1 MVGGCEPPEPLSP
14 GTDEPGAGGRCSR
27 PNAVKVDSGRMQ
39 LMRTMPFPFVA
50 PVKGVSFHQDVVR
63 GVEVGTRLEVVA
75 EPENE
80 FDANACAVRVDGET
94 LGHLPRE
101 IAGRLRSSGELCWSA
116 EVVEVL
122 RGSKATGLRIR
133 LLAPQARDAS
143 APVTH
148 AGHDQPVE
156 SALERPAPAG
166 TRDAAAEPEVFARSG
181 RRLGRLVQRTEGS
194 VRVRTDDD
202 RIVAYPETLV
212 SLHS

>member
-1 MVGGCEPPEPLSP
+1 
-14 GTDEPGAGGRCSR
+14 
-27 PNAVKVDSGRMQ
+27 VKVDIGRMQ
-39 LMRTMPFPFVA
+39 VMRTMPFPFVT

-80 FDANACAVRVDGET
+80 FDANACAVRVGGET

-101 IAGRLRSSGELCWSA
+101 IAGRLRSSGELCWAA

-133 LLAPQARDAS
+133 LLAPQAPEDPAESRRIKSGERADERNAAVSGSVVETVDDDAS
-143 APVTH
+143 V
-148 AGHDQPVE
+148 V
-156 SALERPAPAG
+156 
-166 TRDAAAEPEVFARSG
+166 PEVFARSG
-181 RRLGRLVQRTEGS
+181 RRLGRLVQQVEGS

-202 RIVAYPETLV
+202 RIVAYPESLV
-212 SLHS
+212 LLRA